1 MSLRS
6 RALIL
11 RMQIMKHTIL
21 ILAVLFCLAA
31 CNNKDE
37 EQINESSTTS
47 VEKMMKDAIEQFP
60 DSVLLKENLI
70 QYYRDSGYFDKA
82 IASAGEAL
90 KKDSNNARLWDI
102 KATLHF
108 ENGDTVN
115 ATRSLEKAVQ
125 IIPDPGYIMSLGS
138 LYAQTK
144 NIKALGMADLLL
156 INKQS
161 NTAKEGFFIKGIY
174 YTYTADKNKAI
185 SYFDRSLALDYTF
198 MFAYR
203 EKAIALYDL
212 GKYEEAIKVLT
223 RAITFQNNFDE
234 GYYWRGR
241 SLEKLNKTNEAI
253 EEYRMALLYS
263 PDFVEAKEALAR
275 LGAK

>member
-1 MSLRS
+1 MMIMKQTL
-6 RALIL
+6 LIL
-11 RMQIMKHTIL
+11 SAVL
-21 ILAVLFCLAA
+21 ILSS
-31 CNNKDE
+31 CNDKDE
-37 EQINESSTTS
+37 EKTTNTS
-47 VEKMMKDAIEQFP
+47 NVSAEELMLDAIGLFP
-60 DSVLLKENLI
+60 DSVLLKETLI
-70 QYYRDSGYFDKA
+70 QYYRDSGYFEKA
-82 IASAGEAL
+82 LEIANRSLER
-90 KKDSNNARLWDI
+90 DSNNARLWDI

-125 IIPDPGYIMSLGS
+125 LVPDPTYVMSLGS

-156 INKQS
+156 VNKET
-161 NTAKEGFFIKGIY
+161 NTAREGFFIKGIY
-174 YTYTADKNKAI
+174 YAYSGDRSKAI
-185 SYFDRSLALDYTF
+185 EYFDKCLALDYTF

-212 GKYEEAIKVLT
+212 GKYDEAIKVLNKAVT
-223 RAITFQNNFDE
+223 LQNNFDE

-241 SLEKLNKTNEAI
+241 CLEKLDKPTEAI
-253 EEYRMALLYS
+253 EEYRIALLYA

-275 LGAK
+275 LGVK

>member
-1 MSLRS
+1 
-6 RALIL
+6 
-11 RMQIMKHTIL
+11 MKHTL
-21 ILAVLFCLAA
+21 LLLSVLCCLAA
-31 CNNKDE
+31 CNHASDE
-37 EQINESSTTS
+37 QVNESSS
-47 VEKMMKDAIEQFP
+47 IVPAEKMMKDAIQQFP

-82 IASAGEAL
+82 IATTGEAL

-108 ENGDTVN
+108 ENGDTIN

-125 IIPDPGYIMSLGS
+125 IMPDPGYVMSLGS

-144 NIKALGMADLLL
+144 NIKALELADLLL
-156 INKQS
+156 INKQT

-174 YTYTADKNKAI
+174 YTAAGDKNKAI
-185 SYFDRSLALDYTF
+185 SYFDKSLLLDYTF

-212 GKYEEAIKVLT
+212 GKYEEALKVLNKS
-223 RAITFQNNFDE
+223 ITLQNNFDE

-241 SLEKLNKTNEAI
+241 CLEKLNKSNEAI
-253 EEYRMALLYS
+253 EEYRTALLYS

>member
-1 MSLRS
+1 
-6 RALIL
+6 
-11 RMQIMKHTIL
+11 MKHTIL

-144 NIKALGMADLLL
+144 NIK
-156 INKQS
+156 
-161 NTAKEGFFIKGIY
+161 
-174 YTYTADKNKAI
+174 
-185 SYFDRSLALDYTF
+185 
-198 MFAYR
+198 
-203 EKAIALYDL
+203 
-212 GKYEEAIKVLT
+212 
-223 RAITFQNNFDE
+223 
-234 GYYWRGR
+234 
-241 SLEKLNKTNEAI
+241 
-253 EEYRMALLYS
+253 
-263 PDFVEAKEALAR
+263 
-275 LGAK
+275 

>member
-1 MSLRS
+1 MMKQFL
-6 RALIL
+6 LIL
-11 RMQIMKHTIL
+11 PVVCFLT
-21 ILAVLFCLAA
+21 A
-31 CNNKDE
+31 CNNAAE
-37 EQINESSTTS
+37 EQVNESSATSS

-60 DSVLLKENLI
+60 DSVLLKENLV

-82 IASAGEAL
+82 IEIADGAL

-115 ATRSLEKAVQ
+115 ATRSLERAVEV
-125 IIPDPGYIMSLGS
+125 IPDPAYIMSLGS

-144 NIKALGMADLLL
+144 NIKALEMADRLLV
-156 INKQS
+156 NKQT
-161 NTAKEGFFIKGIY
+161 NTAREGFFIKGIY
-174 YTYTADKNKAI
+174 YAYTADKNKAI
-185 SYFDRSLALDYTF
+185 SYFDQCLLLDYTF

-203 EKAIALYDL
+203 EKAIALYDM

-223 RAITFQNNFDE
+223 KAITLQNNFDE

-241 SLEKLNKTNEAI
+241 CLEKLNKINEAV
-253 EEYRMALLYS
+253 EEYRTALFYS
-263 PDFVEAKEALAR
+263 PDFIEAKEALAR
-275 LGAK
+275 LVVK